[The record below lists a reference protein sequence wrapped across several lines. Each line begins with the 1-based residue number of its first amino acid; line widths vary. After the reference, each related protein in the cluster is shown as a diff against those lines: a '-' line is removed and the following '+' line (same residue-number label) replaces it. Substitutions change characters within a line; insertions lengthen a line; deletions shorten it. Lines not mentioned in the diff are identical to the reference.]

1 MPWSRRLQRNDRLT
15 HTHTHTH
22 SPQSLQNTHTHT
34 HCEEEWQITA
44 AATVHTWTCVSNVKS
59 KTSFNSCVCL
69 FPPSLSL
76 SVSFVLLWND
86 FQTSL
91 SFASFSS
98 FLAPNSTVSFSIYL
112 LFSSLSLL
120 WFLRWLLP
128 QSFLAFPLSL
138 SLFPLPRSATPSW
151 MAGYYGWRLV
161 RGKSLS
167 LSCEYWDVHYQMS
180 VFLWWNV
187 LISFGWVPTDSGAT
201 LAHLRSVMR

>member
-22 SPQSLQNTHTHT
+22 TLLSLSRTHTHT
-34 HCEEEWQITA
+34 H
-44 AATVHTWTCVSNVKS
+44 TVRRNDRSQQQQQSTHGHVSPMWSPRLLLIHVS
-59 KTSFNSCVCL
+59 VF
-69 FPPSLSL
+69 FPPLSL

-180 VFLWWNV
+180 VLLWWNV